1 MGPLPR
7 LPRLSSGKQQPRLA
21 SVVVVNPGVGNI
33 ALTEPRERR
42 HWSHSS
48 TPPSRAGVSMP
59 EGPLSQHSHP
69 LPTPSSPQGPPAPPP
84 NPPPPKHHHR
94 FELRVI
100 PRTLAMDITEG
111 VLANALVAFIGGSR
125 PQVSPEQVH
134 VFLECI
140 MRLQEDD
147 VQIKH
152 YDYSGADFMLIFA
165 SRQLTDQVLHATQP
179 QDTGFLLIF

>member
-1 MGPLPR
+1 LVTFFNPAEPGRGFYARGPSVAA
-7 LPRLSSGKQQPRLA
+7 LSSLA
-21 SVVVVNPGVGNI
+21 YSVV
-33 ALTEPRERR
+33 T
-42 HWSHSS
+42 
-48 TPPSRAGVSMP
+48 T
-59 EGPLSQHSHP
+59 GPTGTTAQ
-69 LPTPSSPQGPPAPPP
+69 
-84 NPPPPKHHHR
+84 PPPPKHHHR